1 MVGGGAGAPGAGPVC
16 HPGLGAI
23 ADYGDR
29 MSALTRPRGPLAART
44 YWTRRFLVLGT
55 ALALV
60 VGLGLTLSRFSDG
73 AGGGGAVTPVSA
85 GAPSSDAASPTADAT
100 QDAKDKKKKNKKK
113 NKKKKPALPQPSG
126 PCLDADVDVTPVV
139 KDAVAGRDVT
149 LRFRIDTLLSPACTW
164 QASRETLTLK
174 ITSGEDLIWTSQQ
187 CPKAVPT
194 KDLVLRRE
202 KASWLTVTWSAR
214 RSDEKCSRLT
224 EWALPGWYH
233 IAVAP
238 LGGEPEDVQFK
249 LSLPEP
255 DVITAAPE
263 PKQKKKKKKGEKKT
277 GGATASASPSGAVEP
292 SG

>member
-1 MVGGGAGAPGAGPVC
+1 
-16 HPGLGAI
+16 
-23 ADYGDR
+23 
-29 MSALTRPRGPLAART
+29 MSALTRPRGPLSART
-44 YWTRRFLVLGT
+44 YWTRRILVLGT

-85 GAPSSDAASPTADAT
+85 GEPASGAASPTADAT
-100 QDAKDKKKKNKKK
+100 QDAKDKKRKKKK
-113 NKKKKPALPQPSG
+113 NKKKPALPQPSG
-126 PCLDADVDVTPVV
+126 PCLDADVDVSPVV
-139 KDAVAGRDVT
+139 KDAVAGRDVK

-164 QASRETLTLK
+164 QASPETLTLK
-174 ITSGEDLIWTSQQ
+174 ITSGQDLIWTSQQ
-187 CPKAVPT
+187 CPRAVPT

-202 KASWLTVTWSAR
+202 KASWLTVSWSAR

-224 EWALPGWYH
+224 DWALAGWYH
-233 IAVAP
+233 IDVAP

-255 DVITAAPE
+255 DVITASPE
-263 PKQKKKKKKGEKKT
+263 PKQKKQKQKKQDEKKA
-277 GGATASASPSGAVEP
+277 GRATDSASPSGAVEP

>member
-1 MVGGGAGAPGAGPVC
+1 MLGGTAGPFEAGPVW
-16 HPGLGAI
+16 HLRPDAVAG
-23 ADYGDR
+23 YGDR
-29 MSALTRPRGPLAART
+29 MSALTRPRGPLSART
-44 YWTRRFLVLGT
+44 YWTRRILVLGT

-60 VGLGLTLSRFSDG
+60 VGLGMTLTRFSDG
-73 AGGGGAVTPVSA
+73 SGGGGAVTPVSA
-85 GAPSSDAASPTADAT
+85 GEATGGAASATSDATRP
-100 QDAKDKKKKNKKK
+100 AKDKKKDKKK

-149 LRFRIDTLLSPACTW
+149 LRFRIGTKLSPACTW

-174 ITSGEDLIWTSQQ
+174 ITSGKDLIWTSQQ
-187 CPKAVPT
+187 CPRAVPT

-202 KASWLTVTWSAR
+202 KASWLTATWSAR
-214 RSDEKCSRLT
+214 RSDETCSRLT

-233 IAVAP
+233 VAVAP

-249 LSLPEP
+249 LSRPEP
-255 DVITAAPE
+255 EVITAAPE
-263 PKQKKKKKKGEKKT
+263 PKQRKQKKDRKKT

-292 SG
+292 NG